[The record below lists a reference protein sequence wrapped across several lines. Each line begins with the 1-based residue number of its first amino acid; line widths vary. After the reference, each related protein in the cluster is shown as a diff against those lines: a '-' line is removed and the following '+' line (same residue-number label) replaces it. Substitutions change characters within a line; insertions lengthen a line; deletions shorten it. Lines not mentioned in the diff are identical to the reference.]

1 VRNSGTKTISPV
13 LNVTCLPKLS
23 NFCVPPI
30 MRPIRW
36 SHLSPSN
43 PPKESGRQEKEEI
56 VYFWKTIRL
65 FVSRISISEPR
76 NFQTLAPRK
85 PSAQPK
91 KFVKTF
97 SARNKV
103 FSPILRL
110 VFFHNQ
116 HPRHLPLQC
125 VSTACFSHFR
135 SSNRRERGT
144 ARTAPK
150 KRAAV
155 GGHGNTQRPRVRV
168 REVAGYAGDPAGPSL
183 CGGPVAAF
191 VRNTH
196 SPRAPP
202 DPAPAKTQA
211 WRQRARLRLRTKP
224 LAAWHPPPCMGLRRA
239 WQRKQHRTQR
249 RGPRMVTPLWRRP
262 ARARRSVPEATCA
275 SESESAGHHQ
285 LWPAPCA
292 QWLQSRSL

>member
-1 VRNSGTKTISPV
+1 MRNSGTKTISPV

-85 PSAQPK
+85 PSAQTK

-116 HPRHLPLQC
+116 HPRHLPCNASLPP
-125 VSTACFSHFR
+125 VFLISEVR
-135 SSNRRERGT
+135 IGGNEGPRG
-144 ARTAPK
+144 
-150 KRAAV
+150 
-155 GGHGNTQRPRVRV
+155 
-168 REVAGYAGDPAGPSL
+168 
-183 CGGPVAAF
+183 
-191 VRNTH
+191 
-196 SPRAPP
+196 
-202 DPAPAKTQA
+202 
-211 WRQRARLRLRTKP
+211 RLRR
-224 LAAWHPPPCMGLRRA
+224 
-239 WQRKQHRTQR
+239 R
-249 RGPRMVTPLWRRP
+249 RG
-262 ARARRSVPEATCA
+262 RRSEDTEIHSVLEYV
-275 SESESAGHHQ
+275 SA
-285 LWPAPCA
+285 
-292 QWLQSRSL
+292 R